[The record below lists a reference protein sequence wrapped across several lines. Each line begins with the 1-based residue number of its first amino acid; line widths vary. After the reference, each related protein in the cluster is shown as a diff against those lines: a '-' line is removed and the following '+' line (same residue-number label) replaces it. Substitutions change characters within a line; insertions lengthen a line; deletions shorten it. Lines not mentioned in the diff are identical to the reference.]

1 MESVF
6 QCEDRTL
13 SAHRLRSGHTYQC
26 YYWQVHLLQGIS
38 KDEVVRLSLALF
50 HQLAAVAF
58 SIQPACR
65 WSCSILSGL
74 AVCLQSTTG
83 FVVLW
88 CFITLGWKSY
98 GKMCRRTRMVVNL
111 GQLAKQMSRKTL
123 HSGHLWTSACLPQ
136 AQCTSSWILLF
147 PMLFSPSFSL
157 LHPLLLPLSLTAP
170 PLFSLYLNPLCFSS
184 FLFLLNLYWIW
195 THLFCYYRYLL
206 GICHPEKA
214 SCIIE
219 L

>member
-38 KDEVVRLSLALF
+38 KNEVVRLSLTLF

-147 PMLFSPSFSL
+147 PMLFSPSFS
-157 LHPLLLPLSLTAP
+157 PPLSLSSTLSCYLFHWPPPP
-170 PLFSLYLNPLCFSS
+170 PLFSLSQSSLLFILFVSLEPILDMNPS
-184 FLFLLNLYWIW
+184 FLLLQISPWNLSS
-195 THLFCYYRYLL
+195 R
-206 GICHPEKA
+206 K
-214 SCIIE
+214 S
-219 L
+219 